1 MIDLAGDLASI
12 LGGELG
18 EDALYIPRTGGEL
31 AIKVIRRRPD
41 EITAFGDAQIVSTSS
56 VFLVAVADVEEP
68 GPGDQIEVGG
78 IVHEVQA
85 VPTRD
90 ARRLR
95 WRIEAW
101 PVE

>member
-1 MIDLAGDLASI
+1 DLAGDLASI

-18 EDALYIPRTGGEL
+18 EDALYLPRSGGEL
-31 AIKVIRRRPD
+31 AIRVIRRRPD
-41 EITAFGDAQIVSTSS
+41 EVTAFADAQIVSTTS

-68 GPGDQIEVGG
+68 VPGDRIEVAG